1 MDELASIAPRPLDT
15 FMAKWEMRRKEKH
28 GGGGG
33 GGGGSVGS
41 VGAGDQGDDDAG
53 YSSGCGT
60 TAGSGCGDSDGWA
73 YHGAFENSKC

>member
-1 MDELASIAPRPLDT
+1 
-15 FMAKWEMRRKEKH
+15 MAKWEMRRKEKH
-28 GGGGG
+28 GGGS
-33 GGGGSVGS
+33 GGGGSG
-41 VGAGDQGDDDAG
+41 GAGDQGDDDAG